1 MKLACFEHEPLDCV
15 KETYPQLEKD
25 SLMLYISEGKNYP
38 ILFFASEDYEFKQV
52 TAFMKKYKFMINGKF
67 KVTTV
72 LPDFAVFMRARSFD
86 KAKIGDCIE
95 VASDKELPILDTD
108 SHKAISNYNDAYSAV
123 LALYLLE
130 CVFNVDY
137 KKNEYFKDVLK
148 ELRRLDF
155 VDEEYDIDIGKANN
169 AMDFILG
176 KAAPWNIP
184 YQSILLGGSILIVGL
199 NLDFNEKYT
208 FQVKG
213 KLQKVTLALL
223 NSIMIGRGII
233 TSTKNTI
240 SIIDVGLDPDVEFI
254 DMQSVGPQKIWL
266 PVAFNEIADK
276 YEIAVADVDGFC
288 GILAHLW

>member
-1 MKLACFEHEPLDCV
+1 MRLACFEHEPLDCAR
-15 KETYPQLEKD
+15 KTYPQLGKD
-25 SLMLYISEGKNYP
+25 SLMLYKSAGEDYP
-38 ILFFASEDYEFKQV
+38 MLFFASEDYEFKQV

-72 LPDFAVFMRARSFD
+72 LPDFAVFMRAWSLD

-95 VASDKELPILDTD
+95 IAPDKELPILDAGPY
-108 SHKAISNYNDAYSAV
+108 KAISNYNDAYSAV

-130 CVFNVDY
+130 CVFDVDY
-137 KKNEYFKDVLK
+137 KNNEYFRDILK
-148 ELRRLDF
+148 ELKRLDF
-155 VDEEYDIDIGKANN
+155 VDEEYNVDLGKVNN
-169 AMDFILG
+169 AMDFVLG

-184 YQSILLGGSILIVGL
+184 YQSILLGGSILVVGL

-240 SIIDVGLDPDVEFI
+240 SIIDVGLDPEVEFI

-276 YEIAVADVDGFC
+276 HDIAVSDVDGFC

>member
-1 MKLACFEHEPLDCV
+1 MRLACFEHEPLDCAR
-15 KETYPQLEKD
+15 ETYPQLGKD
-25 SLMLYISEGKNYP
+25 SLMLYKSTGEDYP
-38 ILFFASEDYEFKQV
+38 MLFFASEDYEFKQV

-72 LPDFAVFMRARSFD
+72 LPDFAVFMRARSLD

-95 VASDKELPILDTD
+95 IAPDKELPILDVG
-108 SHKAISNYNDAYSAV
+108 SRKSISNYNDAYSAV

-130 CVFNVDY
+130 CVFNIDY
-137 KKNEYFKDVLK
+137 KKNKCFKDVLK
-148 ELRRLDF
+148 ELKRLDF
-155 VDEEYDIDIGKANN
+155 VDEEYDVDIGKVNN
-169 AMDFILG
+169 AIDFILG

-184 YQSILLGGSILIVGL
+184 YQSILLGGSILVVGL
-199 NLDFNEKYT
+199 DLDFDEKYT

-276 YEIAVADVDGFC
+276 HDIAVSDVDGFC